1 MIMPI
6 CILDMYTTHT
16 ALLLYHKHKH
26 KHSHTRMSSNKFMS
40 KNDIILI
47 IQWQGD
53 LCVTNRMPEHISP
66 MHVRVIP
73 HIYYVPTNTH
83 ARRQPNLWRY

>member
-1 MIMPI
+1 MIPI
-6 CILDMYTTHT
+6 HIP
-16 ALLLYHKHKH
+16 LLQYHKHKH

-53 LCVTNRMPEHISP
+53 LCVTNRMPKHISP
-66 MHVRVIP
+66 MNVGIQVYIYIMY
-73 HIYYVPTNTH
+73 HIHTVVVSRIYGDID
-83 ARRQPNLWRY
+83 